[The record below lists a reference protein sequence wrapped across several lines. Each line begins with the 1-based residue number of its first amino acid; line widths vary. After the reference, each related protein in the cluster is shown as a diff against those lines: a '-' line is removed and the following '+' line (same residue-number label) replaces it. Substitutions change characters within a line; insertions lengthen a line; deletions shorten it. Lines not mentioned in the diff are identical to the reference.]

1 MLGGMPETITC
12 CEPDCQSPAEF
23 MVLTVRRDGGD
34 GIMAGPDP
42 YGDDTHAC
50 EAHVGVLLAG
60 RALLRSAL
68 PSVAAADWAEVADK
82 IHQLQAFA
90 MMPAAQRVPGPVPS
104 DVREGQPHR

>member
-1 MLGGMPETITC
+1 MLGVMPETITC

-50 EAHVGVLLAG
+50 EAHVGVLLG
-60 RALLRSAL
+60 HQPECLS
-68 PSVAAADWAEVADK
+68 PEEIYWHVAPISWLAAVT
-82 IHQLQAFA
+82 
-90 MMPAAQRVPGPVPS
+90 
-104 DVREGQPHR
+104 